1 PMAMVINSDELIVA
15 PANVAEA
22 ELVGR
27 HKVRTASRL
36 GELVAALTAECPWP
50 VTPDP
55 PAPAVGPAPADLAD
69 VRGQIFPRRA
79 LEISAAGGHH
89 LLMVGPPGGGK
100 TMLAERLPGLLGPLE
115 DTAALR
121 ATVAHSAAGQPCPG
135 GLVRTAPF
143 RAPHHSSS
151 LVSIIGGGSHSLR
164 PGEITLASDGVL
176 FLDELGEF
184 PAAVLD
190 ALRQPL
196 EQGRV
201 RIARAHA
208 SADLPAAFLLVAATN
223 PCPCGFAPA
232 PTCRCTE
239 ANLARY
245 GRRMSGP
252 ILDRLDLRVVVSPPT
267 RAELFD
273 LPPGESTAVVA
284 ARVIGARQRAHAR
297 GVVSNARLPTRRLDD
312 LARFDPT
319 GLRLVERAVDRGRLS
334 GRGVNRIR
342 AVSLTIDDLRGGDGR
357 LDAEVVAEALALRV
371 DLDFLHHVRGAA

>member
-1 PMAMVINSDELIVA
+1 
-15 PANVAEA
+15 
-22 ELVGR
+22 
-27 HKVRTASRL
+27 
-36 GELVAALTAECPWP
+36 
-50 VTPDP
+50 
-55 PAPAVGPAPADLAD
+55 
-69 VRGQIFPRRA
+69 
-79 LEISAAGGHH
+79 LEIAAAGGHH

-100 TMLAERLPGLLGPLE
+100 TMLAERLPGLLGALG
-115 DTAALR
+115 DAAALR
-121 ATVAHSAAGQPCPG
+121 ATVAHSAAGQPIVG
-135 GLVRTAPF
+135 GTLVRTPPF

-151 LVSIIGGGSHSLR
+151 LVSIVGGGSHALR

-208 SADLPAAFLLVAATN
+208 SAELPAAFLLVAATN

-232 PTCRCTE
+232 PTCRCNE

-273 LPPGESTAVVA
+273 LPAGETTAVVA
-284 ARVIGARQRAHAR
+284 ARVAGARLRAEAR
-297 GVVSNARLPTRRLDD
+297 GVTSNARLSARRLEE
-312 LARFDPT
+312 LAHFDP
-319 GLRLVERAVDRGRLS
+319 RAQRVVERAIDRGRLS
-334 GRGVNRIR
+334 GRGLNRIR
-342 AVSLTIDDLRGGDGR
+342 SVSLTIDDLRGGDGH
-357 LDAEVVAEALALRV
+357 LDAEVVAEALAFRA